1 MDVIITIELPLSCT
15 SGNVYEKFPCRGYQ
29 MQREVRSKS
38 KETDTRLRKDLIDSE
53 AGQKVNSLDKAS
65 LLDYI

>member
-1 MDVIITIELPLSCT
+1 
-15 SGNVYEKFPCRGYQ
+15 